1 MKVCQPYLEQKDS
14 SKTKQFLQ
22 GAWQRRGVSL
32 YFGERGK
39 RNKQEGT
46 IIENRMKTEKG
57 SHFSFPPP
65 RSLVKQPPREKPSSF
80 EGHFASRLILAWN
93 RPF

>member
-22 GAWQRRGVSL
+22 GAWHRRGVSL

-57 SHFSFPPP
+57 YVLYGWLHCRVPFFIS
-65 RSLVKQPPREKPSSF
+65 
-80 EGHFASRLILAWN
+80 AS
-93 RPF
+93 PFLG

>member
-22 GAWQRRGVSL
+22 GVWHRRGVSL

-39 RNKQEGT
+39 RNKQGGT
-46 IIENRMKTEKG
+46 ITENRMKTEKG
-57 SHFSFPPP
+57 YV
-65 RSLVKQPPREKPSSF
+65 L
-80 EGHFASRLILAWN
+80 
-93 RPF
+93 

>member
-22 GAWQRRGVSL
+22 GAWHRIGVSL

-57 SHFSFPPP
+57 YVLYGWLHCRVPFFIS
-65 RSLVKQPPREKPSSF
+65 
-80 EGHFASRLILAWN
+80 AS
-93 RPF
+93 PFFG